1 MQYRTNYGK
10 EQRPAGPWPGGRP
23 YKGPARLPEGH
34 FDPDELTRRLYVVLA
49 EQRLQAERKQR
60 ARGERSDRRDGTRHQ
75 EKQQKPAE
83 PAADLI
89 TKLRRTESAENKP
102 THTALAAPPP
112 DVATNQA
119 SQYHHVPSQAASQ
132 FVRTTTVDNIRNNDL
147 VHKLSKRALKFHL
160 DGPRTVRPA
169 AVPEEGGGHGG
180 ETAIAPAK
188 LSRTL
193 QQTQTQRDKVLD
205 RNQFQRTRILEEAAQ
220 LDHHE
225 QQPPR
230 KHTLEDEFLRL
241 LRPAS
246 RHDKRRNS
254 TGNAADMHS
263 ANDNRNHH
271 VRRSLIA
278 MEPLLDVLAEEKYNL
293 STTNSTT
300 APLPA
305 EEPPLC
311 RFPPADRT
319 RVDWTQ
325 SDEPRAHNG
334 RPKLLLSL
342 PLLRKADSLWTLRG
356 IGRRGSKDSSVQSP
370 TGGSAAGVPEGK
382 GDELSPTKAGKTGF
396 FAKFKR

>member
-1 MQYRTNYGK
+1 
-10 EQRPAGPWPGGRP
+10 
-23 YKGPARLPEGH
+23 
-34 FDPDELTRRLYVVLA
+34 
-49 EQRLQAERKQR
+49 
-60 ARGERSDRRDGTRHQ
+60 
-75 EKQQKPAE
+75 
-83 PAADLI
+83 
-89 TKLRRTESAENKP
+89 
-102 THTALAAPPP
+102 
-112 DVATNQA
+112 
-119 SQYHHVPSQAASQ
+119 
-132 FVRTTTVDNIRNNDL
+132 VDSIRNSDL

-169 AVPEEGGGHGG
+169 AVPEEEGGGGHSGG
-180 ETAIAPAK
+180 TAIAPAE

-193 QQTQTQRDKVLD
+193 QQTQTQRDKILD

-220 LDHHE
+220 ADHHE

-230 KHTLEDEFLRL
+230 KPTLEDEFLRL

-263 ANDNRNHH
+263 SSNDNNRNHH

-278 MEPLLDVLAEEKYNL
+278 MEPLMDVLAEEKCEL
-293 STTNSTT
+293 TTTNTT
-300 APLPA
+300 AAPPPPPFTAA

-325 SDEPRAHNG
+325 SDESRNTHNG

-370 TGGSAAGVPEGK
+370 TGGGGGVAEGR
-382 GDELSPTKAGKTGF
+382 GDELSPTKAGKAGF